1 MDPGGVAGHVQSTD
15 DGVRE
20 VEVETFAAG
29 QLLFDGV
36 VFLLLN
42 GGCVSCTRGGHGT
55 GEAVELLNSANVVPV
70 AVGDQDAGQTDC
82 AGSDGVE
89 ILFLL
94 HDAHAAF
101 FAVCQ
106 FSCGQSFRSASRV
119 NA

>member
-1 MDPGGVAGHVQSTD
+1 MVGHVQSTD

-70 AVGDQDAGQTDC
+70 VVGDQDAGQTDS
-82 AGSDGVE
+82 AYLMELKSSS
-89 ILFLL
+89 FSMTRTRRSSPS
-94 HDAHAAF
+94 ASS
-101 FAVCQ
+101 
-106 FSCGQSFRSASRV
+106 SCGQSFRSASRV